1 MVGKLDAETKTLIE
15 VIGGLVVAMRILNS
29 TFWMSPIGLITGL
42 IVALGLLWE
51 DYKTWKEGGN
61 SLIDWEKWQPAI
73 DKAKDAITWFRDK
86 LLELKDSVGDGKN
99 HWKSSVHSSRV
110 SGYPRFWGFRKI
122 SGLPIPP
129 RLNCGR
135 FTRVILLVTEKILP
149 IAQNLH

>member
-1 MVGKLDAETKTLIE
+1 
-15 VIGGLVVAMRILNS
+15 MRILNS

-73 DKAKDAITWFRDK
+73 DKAKDAITWLRDH
-86 LLELKDSVGDGKN
+86 LLELKMVLAAGKM

-110 SGYPRFWGFRKI
+110 SGYPRFWGL
-122 SGLPIPP
+122 SGKY
-129 RLNCGR
+129 
-135 FTRVILLVTEKILP
+135 LVCRYR
-149 IAQNLH
+149 HG